1 MLYLSYGKSSLFS
14 VLQERV
20 GDIAQGG
27 VVKFPLKFTTGI
39 MRGRFSP
46 LDGQLYCSGL
56 KGWQTNG
63 VKDGAIHR
71 VRYTGKSVTMQ
82 ESLHVTKE
90 GITIGFTGA
99 IDKKGAADLQNYSI
113 EQYNYLWSSAYGSDN
128 YKVSKPGEKGTDPVA
143 IKSVKVSDDGMT
155 VFLEVPGLKPVEQMR
170 IKMNLKAVDGSRVP
184 DEVAHTINV
193 VAEKQG
199 TDYKSFAK

>member
-1 MLYLSYGKSSLFS
+1 

-39 MRGRFSP
+39 MRGRFNP

-82 ESLHVTKE
+82 DRLHVTKE

-99 IDKKGAADLQNYSI
+99 LDKKAAGDLQNYSI

-128 YKVSKPGEKGTDPVA
+128 YKVSMPGEKGTDPVE